1 MIWHCDFH
9 LLADSLPFVL
19 WQSQLLC
26 YKLRY
31 EETHET
37 RNWGYLDHCQEET
50 EALSLAT
57 CEELN
62 PANSHMNLEED
73 LFHLEP
79 QRPGPGRCL
88 LHLQPHERPHSR
100 EPR

>member
-1 MIWHCDFH
+1 MR
-9 LLADSLPFVL
+9 
-19 WQSQLLC
+19 Q
-26 YKLRY
+26 
-31 EETHET
+31 ETG
-37 RNWGYLDHCQEET
+37 GYLDHCQEDT

-62 PANSHMNLEED
+62 PANNHMNLEED

>member
-26 YKLRY
+26 YKLCY

-62 PANSHMNLEED
+62 PANNHMNKLESD
-73 LFHLEP
+73 SAPRGAL
-79 QRPGPGRCL
+79 RRT
-88 LHLQPHERPHSR
+88 QP
-100 EPR
+100 